1 MKILLVEADRSLRI
15 SLRQE
20 LKRRNYVVASA
31 STRAQA
37 DGLLRRGRVEIIL
50 LATGLSDGSGLE
62 LLSSYRAAGGLAG
75 TIALVERADPRD
87 RIEALESG
95 ADGVLVKPFDTD
107 ELVAR
112 IRAIAR
118 RPRQPASELF
128 RLGPLTVDCQ
138 RRVAELAGEPI
149 DVTATEFQ
157 LLREL
162 IRRPDQPAAREDLT
176 ELLWPGQRLDASA
189 SASLSVHVS
198 NLREKLAAAGSPV
211 TIRARRRVG
220 YQVEL
225 RSASSG
231 GD

>member
-1 MKILLVEADRSLRI
+1 M
-15 SLRQE
+15 
-20 LKRRNYVVASA
+20 
-31 STRAQA
+31 
-37 DGLLRRGRVEIIL
+37 
-50 LATGLSDGSGLE
+50 
-62 LLSSYRAAGGLAG
+62 
-75 TIALVERADPRD
+75 
-87 RIEALESG
+87 
-95 ADGVLVKPFDTD
+95 LVKPVDTD

-118 RPRQPASELF
+118 RPRRPAGELF
-128 RLGPLTVDCQ
+128 RLGPLTVDCE

-162 IRRPDQPAAREDLT
+162 MRRPDQPVVREALID
-176 ELLWPGQRLDASA
+176 LLWPGQRVDAGA

-198 NLREKLAAAGSPV
+198 NLREKLAAAGAPV

-220 YQVEL
+220 YQIEL

-231 GD
+231 GDW